1 MKIRKNTTDTME
13 TTATTPTAEATDN
26 ATEEALL
33 DRDTYRKIKKMDRES
48 MQSFLDDIYESGRQK
63 EREVAASDPTGEDT
77 DDTPEL
83 DMRVLEQ
90 QIKSIKGVGEK
101 RAEEI
106 MVVIEK
112 WMFDEMKNLIR

>member
-1 MKIRKNTTDTME
+1 MKIRKNTTDTLE
-13 TTATTPTAEATDN
+13 TTATTPTAEAVDN
-26 ATEEALL
+26 AAEEAFL

-48 MQSFLDDIYESGRQK
+48 MQSFLADIYESGRQK
-63 EREVAASDPTGEDT
+63 EREEAGFATSDSVNEDQ

-112 WMFDEMKNLIR
+112 WMFGE

>member
-1 MKIRKNTTDTME
+1 MKIRTNTIE
-13 TTATTPTAEATDN
+13 TPEIATTEDITAEDN
-26 ATEEALL
+26 FFL

-48 MQSFLDDIYESGRQK
+48 MQSFLADIYESGRQK
-63 EREVAASDPTGEDT
+63 EREEAGGTTDAAAAE
-77 DDTPEL
+77 DTPEL

-90 QIKSIKGVGEK
+90 EIKNIKGVGEK

-112 WMFDEMKNLIR
+112 WMLGE

>member
-1 MKIRKNTTDTME
+1 MKIRTNTIE
-13 TTATTPTAEATDN
+13 IPETATTEDITAEDN
-26 ATEEALL
+26 AFL

-48 MQSFLDDIYESGRQK
+48 MQSFLADIYESGRQK
-63 EREVAASDPTGEDT
+63 EREEAGVTTDDAAEDT
-77 DDTPEL
+77 PTL

-90 QIKSIKGVGEK
+90 EIKNIKGVGEK

-112 WMFDEMKNLIR
+112 WMLGE

>member
-1 MKIRKNTTDTME
+1 MKIRKNTTE
-13 TTATTPTAEATDN
+13 TTETTTTPTADN
-26 ATEEALL
+26 ADDIAFL

-48 MQSFLDDIYESGRQK
+48 MQSFLNDVFESGRQK
-63 EREVAASDPTGEDT
+63 EREEAGATTDEAAADM
-77 DDTPEL
+77 PEL

-112 WMFDEMKNLIR
+112 WMLGE

>member
-1 MKIRKNTTDTME
+1 ME

-26 ATEEALL
+26 PTEEALL

-48 MQSFLDDIYESGRQK
+48 MQSFLADIYESGRQK
-63 EREVAASDPTGEDT
+63 EREVAASDPTGEGA

-112 WMFDEMKNLIR
+112 WMFGEKIHPQNCYYKRK